1 MDLVVRSAIIF
12 LALLVLMR
20 LGGNKQFS
28 ELTAFDAVLII
39 VIAEV
44 TGNSLSGQ
52 DYSITASIVVIT
64 SLVFFDITLSWF
76 KARFRKFDK
85 VAEGI
90 PVLVAENGKM
100 IEKTAKKER
109 IDEGDIL
116 AAARKDHGLER
127 LDQIRYAVLEKGG
140 KISVIP
146 REGATP

>member
-12 LALLVLMR
+12 FVLLVVMR
-20 LGGNKQFS
+20 IGGNKQFAD
-28 ELTAFDAVLII
+28 LTAFDAILLI

-52 DYSITASIVVIT
+52 DFSLTASIVVIV
-64 SLVFFDITLSWF
+64 SLVFFDITLSWL
-76 KARFRKFDK
+76 KTRSKRFDRI
-85 VAEGI
+85 AEGI
-90 PVLVAENGKM
+90 PILVVENGRM
-100 IEKTAKKER
+100 IERNAKKER
-109 IDEGDIL
+109 IDEGDVL

-146 REGATP
+146 QTGA